1 MTMKQYKVMG
11 NIIFYIGLLV
21 FIFGLSMN
29 ENIGW
34 KKFYPEHYTSY
45 STPIMFLGVII
56 IITTNFFRKKKLK
69 NNETDKDNKSENEE
83 EK

>member
-1 MTMKQYKVMG
+1 MAIKKYTRAG
-11 NIIFYIGLLV
+11 NIIFYIGLIV

-45 STPIMFLGVII
+45 STPIMIVGVVIVI
-56 IITTNFFRKKKLK
+56 VTNFFRKKKLDESGKGETEK
-69 NNETDKDNKSENEE
+69 NDRR
-83 EK
+83 